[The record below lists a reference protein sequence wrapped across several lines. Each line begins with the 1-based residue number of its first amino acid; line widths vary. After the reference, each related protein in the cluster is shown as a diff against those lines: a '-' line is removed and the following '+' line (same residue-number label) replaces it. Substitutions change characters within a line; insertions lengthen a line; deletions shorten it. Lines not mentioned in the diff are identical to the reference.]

1 MDEPL
6 SELVRV
12 RLSRNQYRTLSEAA
26 AVSGQ
31 NLSNYIRR
39 RLAAADALAEELT
52 LLRQA
57 VNRLDQISQAHA
69 AAVESALLARAHAR
83 PEQVAIAHAAMK
95 RLGIESLPA

>member
-12 RLSRNQYRTLSEAA
+12 RLSRNQYRKLSEAA

-31 NLSNYIRR
+31 NLSNYVRR
-39 RLAAADALAEELT
+39 RLAAADALAEELA

-57 VNRLDQISQAHA
+57 VNRLDLISQTYALV
-69 AAVESALLARAHAR
+69 VESTLLARAHAR
-83 PEQVAIAHAAMK
+83 PEQIAIAHAVMK
-95 RLGIESLPA
+95 RLGIESLCA

>member
-1 MDEPL
+1 MNPFPSSYGFGFHATSTARCPRPRRYL
-6 SELVRV
+6 A
-12 RLSRNQYRTLSEAA
+12 RTCRITSCADWPP
-26 AVSGQ
+26 
-31 NLSNYIRR
+31 
-39 RLAAADALAEELT
+39 ADALAEELT

-83 PEQVAIAHAAMK
+83 PEQVAIAHAAIK